1 MSQFPHDQFAKNL
14 LESLLSPFWLVQIAF
29 TMSSEIREIDVYF
42 TPDSLPTNLGLLSQ
56 CAATT
61 ETLQAQIAGL
71 PVERLEDLAE
81 VLLDFNTVEELSGW
95 LDRD

>member
-1 MSQFPHDQFAKNL
+1 MQ
-14 LESLLSPFWLVQIAF
+14 LSPLYLEKIQAAEQRGELKGRQTGELTLTLKLLQKRFG
-29 TMSSEIREIDVYF
+29 
-42 TPDSLPTNLGLLSQ
+42 SL
-56 CAATT
+56 T
-61 ETLQAQIAGL
+61 ETLAQIAGL

>member
-1 MSQFPHDQFAKNL
+1 MQ
-14 LESLLSPFWLVQIAF
+14 LSPLYLEKIQAAEQRGELKGRQTGELTLTLKLLQKRFG
-29 TMSSEIREIDVYF
+29 
-42 TPDSLPTNLGLLSQ
+42 SL
-56 CAATT
+56 T